1 MRRANY
7 IIFAVY
13 GLVGTIMTFLFLHT
27 ALETNLRVWLIGIGV
42 TLFVLSLSVIS
53 FTAFNEDSNIHWFFR
68 ILITIGAIGAY
79 VLVTMFFYNRFS
91 IDKIGIEI
99 VSRDLRTFLIT
110 SVVASGIVSLFFM
123 YCSFAM
129 RSAKSYLIVTIIS
142 PIISLVILGI
152 VILFRD
158 VIWVRWVA
166 GIVGFF
172 VLVGL
177 GNMDKESSS
186 SSSSDSSSDY
196 DGDYDYSDSSD
207 DYETV
212 EKTYVNYDGDEREL
226 EDIGGGQYRDD
237 HGDIWNDNGDGYVY
251 RDDD

>member
-53 FTAFNEDSNIHWFFR
+53 FTTFNEDSNIHWFFR

-79 VLVTMFFYNRFS
+79 VLVTMFFYHRFS

-123 YCSFAM
+123 YCSFVM
-129 RSAKSYLIVTIIS
+129 RSAKSYLIVTILS
-142 PIISLVILGI
+142 PIISLAILGI

-158 VIWVRWVA
+158 VVWVRWVA

-177 GNMDKESSS
+177 GSMDKESSS

-251 RDDD
+251 KDD

>member
-7 IIFAVY
+7 IIFAAY
-13 GLVGTIMTFLFLHT
+13 GLIGAAMTFIFLHT

-42 TLFVLSLSVIS
+42 TLFVLSLGVIS
-53 FTAFNEDSNIHWFFR
+53 FTAFNEDADIHWFFK
-68 ILITIGAIGAY
+68 ILITLGAVGAY
-79 VLVTMFFYNRFS
+79 VLVAMFFYNRFS
-91 IDKIGIEI
+91 MKMIGIEE
-99 VSRDLRTFLIT
+99 VVRDLRTFLIT

-129 RSAKSYLIVTIIS
+129 RSAKSYLIVTILS
-142 PIISLVILGI
+142 PIISLSILGI

-172 VLVGL
+172 VLIAL
-177 GNMDKESSS
+177 GNTGGESSS

-251 RDDD
+251 KDD

>member
-7 IIFAVY
+7 IIFAAY
-13 GLVGTIMTFLFLHT
+13 GLIGAAMTFIFLHT
-27 ALETNLRVWLIGIGV
+27 ALDTTLRVWLIGIGV
-42 TLFVLSLSVIS
+42 ALFVLSLSVIS
-53 FTAFNEDSNIHWFFR
+53 FSAFNEDADIHWFFK
-68 ILITIGAIGAY
+68 ILITIGAVGAY

-91 IDKIGIEI
+91 MKMIGVEE
-99 VSRDLRTFLIT
+99 VVRDLRTFLIT
-110 SVVASGIVSLFFM
+110 SVVASSIVSLFFM

-129 RSAKSYLIVTIIS
+129 RSAKSYLIVTILS
-142 PIISLVILGI
+142 PIISLAILGI

-158 VIWVRWVA
+158 VVWVRWVA

-172 VLVGL
+172 VLIAL
-177 GNMDKESSS
+177 GNTGGESSS
-186 SSSSDSSSDY
+186 SSSSDY

>member
-1 MRRANY
+1 MKRANY

-13 GLVGTIMTFLFLHT
+13 GLIGALMVFIFLHT
-27 ALETNLRVWLIGIGV
+27 VVETNLRVWLIGIGT

-53 FTAFNEDSNIHWFFR
+53 FSAFNEDADIHWFFK
-68 ILITIGAIGAY
+68 ILITLGAVGAY
-79 VLVTMFFYNRFS
+79 ILVTMFFYNRLS
-91 IDKIGIEI
+91 MKMIGVEE
-99 VSRDLRTFLIT
+99 VVRDLRTFLIT

-129 RSAKSYLIVTIIS
+129 RSAKSYLIVTILS
-142 PIISLVILGI
+142 PIISLAILGI

-158 VIWVRWVA
+158 VVWVRWVA

-172 VLVGL
+172 VLIAL
-177 GNMDKESSS
+177 GNTGGESSS
-186 SSSSDSSSDY
+186 SSSSDY

>member
-129 RSAKSYLIVTIIS
+129 RSAKSYLIVTILS
-142 PIISLVILGI
+142 PIISLAILGI

-158 VIWVRWVA
+158 VVWVRWVA

-172 VLVGL
+172 VLIAL
-177 GNMDKESSS
+177 GNTGGESSS
-186 SSSSDSSSDY
+186 SSSSDY
-196 DGDYDYSDSSD
+196 DGDYDSS

-251 RDDD
+251 KDD

>member
-79 VLVTMFFYNRFS
+79 VLVAMFFYNRFS

-99 VSRDLRTFLIT
+99 VSRDLKTFLIT

-129 RSAKSYLIVTIIS
+129 RSAKSYLIVTILS
-142 PIISLVILGI
+142 PIISLAILGI

-177 GNMDKESSS
+177 GSMDKESSS

-251 RDDD
+251 KDD

>member
-7 IIFAVY
+7 IIFAAY
-13 GLVGTIMTFLFLHT
+13 GLIGALMAFIFLHT

-53 FTAFNEDSNIHWFFR
+53 FTAFNEDSNMHWFFR
-68 ILITIGAIGAY
+68 ILITIGVIGAY

-129 RSAKSYLIVTIIS
+129 RSAKSYLIVTILS
-142 PIISLVILGI
+142 PIISLAILGI
-152 VILFRD
+152 VIVFRD
-158 VIWVRWVA
+158 VI
-166 GIVGFF
+166 
-172 VLVGL
+172 
-177 GNMDKESSS
+177 
-186 SSSSDSSSDY
+186 
-196 DGDYDYSDSSD
+196 
-207 DYETV
+207 
-212 EKTYVNYDGDEREL
+212 
-226 EDIGGGQYRDD
+226 
-237 HGDIWNDNGDGYVY
+237 
-251 RDDD
+251 

>member
-7 IIFAVY
+7 IIFAAY
-13 GLVGTIMTFLFLHT
+13 GLIGAAMTFIFLHT

-42 TLFVLSLSVIS
+42 ALFVLSLSVIS
-53 FTAFNEDSNIHWFFR
+53 FTAFNEDSDMHWFFR

-91 IDKIGIEI
+91 MKMIGVEE
-99 VSRDLRTFLIT
+99 VVRDLRTFLIT

-129 RSAKSYLIVTIIS
+129 RSAKSYLIVTILS

-166 GIVGFF
+166 GIIGFF
-172 VLVGL
+172 VLIAL
-177 GNMDKESSS
+177 GNTGGESSS
-186 SSSSDSSSDY
+186 SSSSDY

>member
-1 MRRANY
+1 MAGRKRS
-7 IIFAVY
+7 IIIIVILAVCAAVFAV
-13 GLVGTIMTFLFLHT
+13 L
-27 ALETNLRVWLIGIGV
+27 
-42 TLFVLSLSVIS
+42 
-53 FTAFNEDSNIHWFFR
+53 
-68 ILITIGAIGAY
+68 
-79 VLVTMFFYNRFS
+79 FFYNRFS

-129 RSAKSYLIVTIIS
+129 RSAKSYLIVTILS
-142 PIISLVILGI
+142 PIISLAILGI

>member
-68 ILITIGAIGAY
+68 ILVTIGAIGSY

-123 YCSFAM
+123 YCSWAM
-129 RSAKSYLIVTIIS
+129 RSAKSYLIVTILS
-142 PIISLVILGI
+142 PIISLAILGI

-158 VIWVRWVA
+158 VVWVRWVA
-166 GIVGFF
+166 GIIGFF

-177 GNMDKESSS
+177 GNIGNEKSSS
-186 SSSSDSSSDY
+186 SSSSDY
-196 DGDYDYSDSSD
+196 DGDYSSSD
-207 DYETV
+207 DYEVV

-251 RDDD
+251 KDD

>member
-7 IIFAVY
+7 IIFAAY
-13 GLVGTIMTFLFLHT
+13 GLIGATMTFIFLHT

-53 FTAFNEDSNIHWFFR
+53 FSAFNEDADIHWFFK
-68 ILITIGAIGAY
+68 ILIALGTVGAY

-91 IDKIGIEI
+91 MKMIGIEE
-99 VSRDLRTFLIT
+99 VVRDLRTFLIT

-129 RSAKSYLIVTIIS
+129 RSAKSYLIVTILS

-158 VIWVRWVA
+158 VVWVRWVA

-172 VLVGL
+172 VLIAL
-177 GNMDKESSS
+177 GNTGGESSS
-186 SSSSDSSSDY
+186 SSSSDY

-251 RDDD
+251 KDD

>member
-1 MRRANY
+1 MKRANY
-7 IIFAVY
+7 IIFAAY
-13 GLVGTIMTFLFLHT
+13 GLIGAAMTFIFLHT
-27 ALETNLRVWLIGIGV
+27 VVETNLRVWLIGIGV

-53 FTAFNEDSNIHWFFR
+53 FSAFNEDSDIHWFFR

-79 VLVTMFFYNRFS
+79 VLVTMFFYNRLS
-91 IDKIGIEI
+91 MKMIGVEE
-99 VSRDLRTFLIT
+99 VVRDLRTFLIT

-129 RSAKSYLIVTIIS
+129 RSAKSYLIVTILS
-142 PIISLVILGI
+142 PIISLAILGV

-158 VIWVRWVA
+158 VVWVRWVA

-172 VLVGL
+172 VLIAL
-177 GNMDKESSS
+177 GNTGGESSS
-186 SSSSDSSSDY
+186 SSSSDY

-251 RDDD
+251 KDD

>member
-129 RSAKSYLIVTIIS
+129 RSAKSYLIVTILS
-142 PIISLVILGI
+142 PIISLAILGI

-158 VIWVRWVA
+158 VVWVRWVA
-166 GIVGFF
+166 GIIGFF
-172 VLVGL
+172 VLIAL
-177 GNMDKESSS
+177 GNTGGESSS
-186 SSSSDSSSDY
+186 SSSSDY

-251 RDDD
+251 KDD

>member
-1 MRRANY
+1 
-7 IIFAVY
+7 
-13 GLVGTIMTFLFLHT
+13 MTFIFLHT

-53 FTAFNEDSNIHWFFR
+53 FTAFNEDSDIHWFFR
-68 ILITIGAIGAY
+68 ILITIGAIGTY

-91 IDKIGIEI
+91 MKMIGIEE
-99 VSRDLRTFLIT
+99 VVRDLRTFLIT

-129 RSAKSYLIVTIIS
+129 RSAKSYLIVTILS

-158 VIWVRWVA
+158 VVWVRWVA

-172 VLVGL
+172 VLIAL
-177 GNMDKESSS
+177 GNTGGESSS
-186 SSSSDSSSDY
+186 SSSSDY

-251 RDDD
+251 KDD

>member
-68 ILITIGAIGAY
+68 ILITLGAIGAY

-129 RSAKSYLIVTIIS
+129 RSAKSYLIVTILS
-142 PIISLVILGI
+142 PIISLAILGI

-158 VIWVRWVA
+158 VVWVRWVA

-172 VLVGL
+172 VLIAL
-177 GNMDKESSS
+177 GNTGGESSS
-186 SSSSDSSSDY
+186 SSSSDSSS
-196 DGDYDYSDSSD
+196 

-251 RDDD
+251 KDD

>member
-129 RSAKSYLIVTIIS
+129 RSAKSYLIVTILS
-142 PIISLVILGI
+142 PIISLAILGI

-158 VIWVRWVA
+158 VVWVRWVA

-172 VLVGL
+172 VLIAL
-177 GNMDKESSS
+177 GNTGGESSS

-196 DGDYDYSDSSD
+196 DYSDSSS

-251 RDDD
+251 KDD

>member
-7 IIFAVY
+7 IIFAAY
-13 GLVGTIMTFLFLHT
+13 ALIGAAMTFIFLHT
-27 ALETNLRVWLIGIGV
+27 ALDTTLRVWLIGIGV

-53 FTAFNEDSNIHWFFR
+53 FTAFNEDSDMHWFFR
-68 ILITIGAIGAY
+68 ILITIGAIAAY
-79 VLVTMFFYNRFS
+79 ILVAMFFYHRFS
-91 IDKIGIEI
+91 PEKIGIEI

-129 RSAKSYLIVTIIS
+129 RSAKSYLIVTILS

-158 VIWVRWVA
+158 VVWVRWVA

-172 VLVGL
+172 VLIAL
-177 GNMDKESSS
+177 GNTGGESSS
-186 SSSSDSSSDY
+186 SSSSDY
-196 DGDYDYSDSSD
+196 DGNYDYSDSSD

-251 RDDD
+251 KDD